1 MQKLKY
7 NLPYGVAPTRR
18 VEIGDLMLLETQ
30 FSVSMTLF
38 NRHYLIEVALDGF
51 IRMFI
56 GIRLPYRGIP
66 FNLS

>member
-1 MQKLKY
+1 
-7 NLPYGVAPTRR
+7 
-18 VEIGDLMLLETQ
+18 MLLETQ